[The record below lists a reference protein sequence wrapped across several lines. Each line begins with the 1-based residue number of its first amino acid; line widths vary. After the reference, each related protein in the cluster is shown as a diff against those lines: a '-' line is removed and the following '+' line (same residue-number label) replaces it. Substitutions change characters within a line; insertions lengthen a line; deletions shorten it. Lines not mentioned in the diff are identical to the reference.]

1 MFKKNKY
8 FIVFKLSI
16 DALINAMSNSMPYF
30 YKLLLQK
37 KTYQY
42 EIIIIKI

>member
-8 FIVFKLSI
+8 FSVFKLSS
-16 DALINAMSNSMPYF
+16 DTLINAMSNSMSYF

-42 EIIIIKI
+42 EIIIKR